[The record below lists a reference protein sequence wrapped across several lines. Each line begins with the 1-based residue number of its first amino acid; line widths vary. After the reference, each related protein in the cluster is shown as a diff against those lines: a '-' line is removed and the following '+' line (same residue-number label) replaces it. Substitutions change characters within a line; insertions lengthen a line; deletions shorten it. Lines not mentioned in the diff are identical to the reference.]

1 MSAALLPL
9 FFLFARLSLFLVALF
24 GLLLGAMHLEALDNV
39 AITDFGDCAMPC
51 WQDVQPGVT
60 GRADALARLKAL
72 GWILREQCNPAV
84 YQACY
89 NFARAASDP
98 IAFVYV
104 DQEVVRQIAL
114 VRSRL
119 RLGDLWLALGSP
131 ESSAIAPRTYRA
143 SWLNAALWFDPG
155 NVSTRMK
162 FACPIGFAN
171 MLRSP
176 IDTILVWEE
185 GTSMRGTTLD
195 SPADLRRTVFQ
206 VCG

>member
-1 MSAALLPL
+1 MHAALLPL
-9 FFLFARLSLFLVALF
+9 YARLSLLLISLF
-24 GLLLGAMHLEALDNV
+24 GLLLAGMHLEPPLNLAT
-39 AITDFGDCAMPC
+39 TDFGDCLMPC
-51 WQDVQPGVT
+51 WQEVQPGVT
-60 GRADALARLKAL
+60 SRTDAVDRLKAL
-72 GWILREQCNPAV
+72 GWTLREHCNPAV
-84 YQACY
+84 YQDCY
-89 NFARAASDP
+89 SFGRGVSDP

-143 SWLNAALWFDPG
+143 TWLNAALWFDPG
-155 NVSTRMK
+155 SVSTRMK

-176 IDTILVWEE
+176 IDTILVWEA
-185 GTSMRGTTLD
+185 GTSMRGTILD
-195 SPADLRRTVFQ
+195 SAADLRHAVFQ